1 LAIALAQRA
10 WHYRSERT
18 AWRPKVA
25 AEKTLEERVTDLERL
40 LPAQI
45 RALSRLNDQETA
57 SIKADFATLRA
68 QMLAGFASIESRLDG
83 MEDRLGGMENRLGT
97 VERRLG
103 TVERDLSDIKHTLD
117 ALPRVLAEELAKRR

>member
-1 LAIALAQRA
+1 LAIAVTVRA
-10 WHYRSERT
+10 CQNQLQRT
-18 AWRPKVA
+18 AWRLQVA

-57 SIKADFATLRA
+57 SIKADVAIVRA
-68 QMLAGFASIESRLDG
+68 QMLAGFASIESRL
-83 MEDRLGGMENRLGT
+83 GT
-97 VERRLG
+97 FERDLSDIKSRLG